1 MNPKFNPDFS
11 YIKNVPNI
19 KENTYLISKNG
30 GRLYSLYKERIY
42 GSGSSAF
49 INPYVDKDGY
59 ERVSLASQSGTPRTY
74 TKGIHTLVI
83 STFKGNPPPTM
94 KDPTVNHIDGNTLN
108 NNIDNL
114 EWIERADN
122 SNIQYRKHIA
132 RGMYNAGNIYPEN
145 TIKEIIDIKIKHP
158 EIGCSELHRRFKVSR
173 AQIFRII
180 TKKIW
185 KYLTED
191 VIFDMIDF
199 FSDPK
204 LYNWGYKNEIDELS
218 VHDIGRSNKTE
229 DTLPEYTF
237 FDNEYGIED
246 LN

>member
-1 MNPKFNPDFS
+1 MMYRQNPE
-11 YIKNVPNI
+11 IKDLNLAGFREIKGFPNI
-19 KENTYLISKNG
+19 VEDMYYVNFHGDVYSK
-30 GRLYSLYKERIY
+30 YKKGLLSPME
-42 GSGSSAF
+42 
-49 INPYVDKDGY
+49 DKDGY
-59 ERVSLASQSGTPRTY
+59 LRVSLRT
-74 TKGIHTLVI
+74 KDNKLSLRGVHQLVLHTFVGEPP
-83 STFKGNPPPTM
+83 KDMVNPTI
-94 KDPTVNHIDGNTLN
+94 DHIDRNNKNNTVSNLRYLSNHDNIMHRISAKGMN
-108 NNIDNL
+108 N
-114 EWIERADN
+114 
-122 SNIQYRKHIA
+122 
-132 RGMYNAGNIYPEN
+132 GGNIYSEY
-145 TIKEIIDIKIKHP
+145 TIKEIIDTKIKHP

-185 KYLTED
+185 KYLTND
-191 VIFDMIDF
+191 VIFDMINF

-204 LYNWGYKNEIDELS
+204 LYNWGYKNETDELS